1 MTTPSVTLPALECP
15 DVILPT
21 PANLANL
28 FKGLASHAYTYDI
41 QELKDTL
48 DTLKEDVLDI
58 YDPKFEKIEIPE
70 IEWEIIATRL
80 ASEYP
85 MYVQQK
91 ILELIN
97 SIIPV
102 EFNVTILGITIDILA
117 FLENPSSVLDNL
129 KLEEI
134 DSIYDLIPEE
144 YKVWDKFETAD
155 FKKESVRNYIRS
167 EVAKKM
173 NLLLHGGFTG
183 LIGQFQ
189 EIWDAL
195 GLPTIPA
202 LETLD
207 LVALIKDKSLEELEQ
222 VQLFGFKLTD
232 LLGGEFNDK
241 VEIPEFK
248 KERLLKKARE
258 FVEEWQ
264 TYLIKT
270 WMEKV
275 TAFFDA
281 IGLGALTQWLTFT
294 FCDFLTLIGFP
305 KTIDLPESVQTLI
318 NNTQSQLPNTTVEQ
332 GSS

>member
-1 MTTPSVTLPALECP
+1 MTTPSISLPALECP

-70 IEWEIIATRL
+70 IEWEIITTRL

-97 SIIPV
+97 TLFPIS
-102 EFNVTILGITIDILA
+102 FNVTILGIQIDILE
-117 FLENPSSVLDNL
+117 FLSNPNSVLDNL

-134 DSIYDLIPEE
+134 DSVYDLIPDE
-144 YKVWDKFETAD
+144 YKVWNKFETAD
-155 FKKESVRNYIRS
+155 FKKESVRNYLRS
-167 EVAKKM
+167 EIAKKM

-189 EIWDAL
+189 EIWDSL
-195 GLPTIPA
+195 SLPTIPA

-207 LVALIKDKSLEELEQ
+207 LEALIRDKTAEELEQ
-222 VQLFGFKLTD
+222 LQIFGFKLTD

-275 TAFFDA
+275 TAFFDE

-305 KTIDLPESVQTLI
+305 KTIA
-318 NNTQSQLPNTTVEQ
+318 LPNSITEVVNSVESSLPTTTVTE
-332 GSS
+332 

>member
-41 QELKDTL
+41 PELKDTL
-48 DTLKEDVLDI
+48 DTLREDVLDI

-97 SIIPV
+97 SIIPI
-102 EFNVTILGITIDILA
+102 EFNVTILGIQINILD
-117 FLENPSSVLDNL
+117 FLANPSSILDNIQL
-129 KLEEI
+129 DEI
-134 DSIYDLIPEE
+134 DSIYDLIPDE
-144 YKVWDKFETAD
+144 YKIWNKFETAD
-155 FKKESVRNYIRS
+155 FKKETIRNFIRS

-173 NLLLHGGFTG
+173 NLLLHGGFTD
-183 LIGQFQ
+183 LIGEFDD
-189 EIWDAL
+189 IWDSL
-195 GLPTIPA
+195 GLPSIPA
-202 LETLD
+202 LEEINLI
-207 LVALIKDKSLEELEQ
+207 ALIKDKSLEELEQ

-241 VEIPEFK
+241 VEIPEFQ

-270 WMEKV
+270 WMQKV
-275 TAFFDA
+275 TDFLEA
-281 IGLGALTQWLTFT
+281 IGLSALTQWLTFT

-305 KTIDLPESVQTLI
+305 KTIALPDSVTAVV
-318 NNTQSQLPNTTVEQ
+318 NNIENSLPTTTVTE
-332 GSS
+332 

>member
-41 QELKDTL
+41 PELKDTL
-48 DTLKEDVLDI
+48 DTLREDVLDI

-97 SIIPV
+97 SIIPI
-102 EFNVTILGITIDILA
+102 EFNVTILGIQINILD
-117 FLENPSSVLDNL
+117 FLANPSSILDNIQL
-129 KLEEI
+129 DEI
-134 DSIYDLIPEE
+134 DSIYDLIPDE
-144 YKVWDKFETAD
+144 YKIWNKFETAD
-155 FKKESVRNYIRS
+155 FKKETIRNFIRS

-183 LIGQFQ
+183 LIGEFD
-189 EIWDAL
+189 EIWDSL
-195 GLPTIPA
+195 GLPSIPA
-202 LETLD
+202 LEEID
-207 LVALIKDKSLEELEQ
+207 LIALIKDKSLEELEQ

-241 VEIPEFK
+241 VEIPEFQ

-270 WMEKV
+270 WMQKV
-275 TAFFDA
+275 TDFLEA
-281 IGLGALTQWLTFT
+281 IGLSALTQWLTFT

-305 KTIDLPESVQTLI
+305 KTIALPDSVTAVV
-318 NNTQSQLPNTTVEQ
+318 NNIENSLPTTTVTE
-332 GSS
+332 